1 MHVDYGECAKKGI
14 DVFKDN
20 AAAFIAATFIVVVGS
35 VFVVTAPPLVAGLF
49 YMAEKGIK
57 GRKVEVSD
65 VFEGFNYLI
74 PSLVYA
80 LIICVGL
87 LVLVVPGAIILVVG
101 IYAMPIIVIEK
112 MEGMKAVK
120 VALQMGKENIL
131 DVLGLSFMTL
141 VLHAAGTAVFFAG
154 QLITVPIAVIALTKA
169 YHVAKG

>member
-20 AAAFIAATFIVVVGS
+20 ALAFIVGSFIVVVGS
-35 VFVVTAPPLVAGLF
+35 VFVVTAPPLIAGLF
-49 YMAEKGIK
+49 YMADKGIK

-65 VFEGFNYLI
+65 VFEGFNYLV
-74 PSLVYA
+74 PSMIYA
-80 LIICVGL
+80 LIVCIGL
-87 LVLVVPGAIILVVG
+87 LLFIVPGVIVLVVG
-101 IYAMPIIVIEK
+101 IYAMPIIVLENAD
-112 MEGMKAVK
+112 GMKAVK
-120 VALQMGKENIL
+120 EALRMGKENIL

-169 YHVAKG
+169 YRVAKG